1 MNRTNETLYIL
12 IMWPESQNFM
22 DAPGAFLVENPDIAG
37 ASAYMVPL
45 ATYNDYVIDS
55 DTGSVTENTKKR
67 EEQLAGTP
75 VKVCQPF

>member
-1 MNRTNETLYIL
+1 MNETLYIL
-12 IMWPESQNFM
+12 ITWPESQNFM

-55 DTGSVTENTKKR
+55 DNSN
-67 EEQLAGTP
+67 
-75 VKVCQPF
+75 